1 MTNERR
7 WSEVDSYFAKTL
19 VGSDPALDA
28 ALAANTAAGL
38 PSIDVSAPQGK
49 LIHLLARMS
58 GARNALEI
66 GTLGGYSTIWL
77 ARALPVD
84 GRLITLELNP
94 KNAEVARRNLAH
106 AGLGDKVEI
115 RTGPAL
121 ETLPKI
127 EAEGLGP
134 FDFVFID
141 ADKSNNA
148 VYVEWALR
156 LSRPGT
162 TIVVDNV
169 VREGEVADAASR
181 STDVVG
187 VRRMFDLMA
196 REPRLSATAIQ
207 TVGAKGW
214 DGFALAIVN

>member
-19 VGSDPALDA
+19 IGTDPALEA
-28 ALAANTAAGL
+28 TLAANAAAG
-38 PSIDVSAPQGK
+38 
-49 LIHLLARMS
+49 
-58 GARNALEI
+58 RN
-66 GTLGGYSTIWL
+66 
-77 ARALPVD
+77 
-84 GRLITLELNP
+84 
-94 KNAEVARRNLAH
+94 VAR

-115 RTGPAL
+115 RTGAAL
-121 ETLPKI
+121 ATLPKI
-127 EAEGLGP
+127 EAEGIGP

-141 ADKSNNA
+141 ADKTNNA
-148 VYVEWALR
+148 AYLEWALR

-162 TIVVDNV
+162 TIMVDNV
-169 VREGEVADAASR
+169 VREGEVIDAASR
-181 STDVVG
+181 ATDVVG